1 MAIHSILRRFFE
13 GSHVQVK
20 LRDGTVIEGK
30 LLRIDGNL
38 KHNGLGNLI
47 LEGPVLIRG
56 SSIQHIAL
64 RRKKQ

>member
-20 LRDGTVIEGK
+20 LQDGTTIEGK
-30 LLRIDGNL
+30 LLRIDSNL

-47 LEGPVLIRG
+47 LEGSVLIRG